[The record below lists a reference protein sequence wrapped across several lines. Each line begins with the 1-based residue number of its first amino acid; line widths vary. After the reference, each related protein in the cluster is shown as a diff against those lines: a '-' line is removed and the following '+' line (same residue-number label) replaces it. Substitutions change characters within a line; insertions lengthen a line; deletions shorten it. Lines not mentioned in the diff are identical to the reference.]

1 MIINDTEIVD
11 PHRIKNLVDNAM
23 EYLPHLSNKFRAL
36 ADDVSIP
43 NVDAYD
49 MQFADMTEL
58 PKPGDSVVG
67 YRFYRID
74 KDGDRYSGIFNQY
87 IPAGDTETA
96 EEEGIHF
103 WFSEL
108 LAKTYLL
115 SQLKN
120 DIMNHNEGEF
130 DYVLNRVKGVYKG
143 VSPDEGFLMSE
154 IDQQG
159 YKEVLRVTKN
169 DIENIKRLD

>member
-1 MIINDTEIVD
+1 MIINGTEIVD
-11 PHRIKNLVDNAM
+11 PHRIKDLVNNAM
-23 EYLPHLSNKFRAL
+23 EYLPHLSSEFRAL
-36 ADDVSIP
+36 AGDISIP

-87 IPAGDTETA
+87 IPK
-96 EEEGIHF
+96 EGVEASDEGAHF

-108 LAKTYLL
+108 YAKAYLL
-115 SQLKN
+115 TQLKS
-120 DIMNHNEGEF
+120 DIMNHNEGQH
-130 DYVLNRVKGVYKG
+130 DYVLNRVRGIYKG

-154 IDQQG
+154 IDQQDSE
-159 YKEVLRVTKN
+159 EVLRVTKN
-169 DIENIKRLD
+169 DIENIKRLN